1 MQAPSGS
8 MIAFSTTAG
17 NTAPDGNGENSVYCK
32 VLAKN
37 MLIEGVNLDQVFRNT
52 RAEVLK
58 ESGGEQR
65 TEESTQLTGETFYL
79 VQNTFTDEL
88 KQIDALIEEENY
100 TEALVLAGH
109 IVELSPKNKIAHY
122 KKARVYSY
130 LEKNKSALHS
140 LDKAYELDS
149 NYVKIYNLRG
159 IIYVEQKKYDLAIKE
174 YERGIAL
181 KEIDPEGAAYCYRF
195 RAEQYERLREYDK
208 ALADYDSAIVL
219 QPENADRYY
228 NRAWFY
234 YEQKEYNKSIVDYV
248 RATELDP
255 DDSENW
261 RMLGYVYQNGIKDYE
276 KALGYYEK
284 SLEVDSTY
292 VNSINSKAL
301 IYVEQKKY
309 DLAIKEYSKGIL
321 LKEID
326 PEGAA
331 YCYRN
336 RAEQYERLR
345 EYDKALADYDSAIA
359 LEPENVNRYNYRA
372 LFYYEQKEYNKSIV
386 DFTRATELDPDGAG
400 NWRMLGYVY
409 KNGIK
414 DYEKALGYY
423 EKSLE
428 VDSTYVNSIN
438 SKALIYVEQKKY
450 DLAIKEYSKGI
461 LLKEIDPE
469 GAAYC
474 YRNRA
479 EQYERLREYDK
490 ALADYDS
497 AIALEPENVNRYNDR
512 AWFYSDIKKDYD
524 LAFIDITKAIELAPD
539 DPNNYNA
546 RADFYKDYSKYDLAL
561 TDYAKAIELN
571 SNIYQTARAI
581 NNRALIYEEL
591 GEIKLAI
598 DEFSKILTSTEI
610 KNEIGDFYTS
620 KVFTNRAGDWELLK
634 FNDSALLDYTKAIDY
649 DNSNADKYSDRA
661 LFYYEQKEY
670 NKSIVDFTRAT
681 ELDPDDSENWRML
694 GYVYQNGIKDYEK
707 ALDYYE
713 KSLEVDSTYVLSI
726 NSRALIYVEQ
736 KKYDLAIKEYER
748 GIALK
753 EIDPK
758 GAAYCYSNRAEQYE
772 RLREYDKA
780 LADYDSAIV
789 LQPENADRYY
799 NRALFYYE
807 QKEYNKSIV
816 DFTRATE
823 LDPDDSENWRM
834 LGYVYKNGIKDY
846 EKALDYY
853 EKSLEVDSTYVNSIN
868 SKALI
873 YVEQKKYDLAIKEY
887 ERGIALKEI
896 DPEGAAYCYSNR
908 AEQYERLREYDKALA
923 DYDSAIVLQ
932 PENAD
937 RYYNRA
943 WFYYE
948 QKEYNM
954 SIVDFT
960 EATELDPDDSENWR
974 MLGYVYKN
982 GIKDYEKAL
991 DYYEKSLEV
1000 DSTYVLSINNK
1011 ANIYVEQKKY
1021 DLAIK
1026 EYERGIALKEIDPEG
1041 AAFCYINRATQFER
1055 LREYDKALAD
1065 YDSAIALEPEN
1076 AFRYISRAW
1085 FHFKIMQNLGEA
1097 ENDYNKAIAVEKND
1111 EVFYNKRAR
1120 FYMQTG
1126 QNQKALK
1133 DYNKA
1138 IELDNEQI
1146 NGYNSRGFYYY
1157 LTGDSLK
1164 AIKDYNVVLN
1174 KDTNDTDIYFGMAYI
1189 YEKQNKFEDA
1199 KKMYDLAITKDL
1211 DDPQGY
1217 YHLAKFYHTKNSLF
1231 KALRKFDKAIDK
1243 LKGVGDYS
1251 IYNKKG
1257 LEVYEYEIH
1266 LELYEIYKNDFE
1278 DLEEAC
1284 DELQKAK
1291 SSFEED
1297 IDALIYHP
1305 DALSEI
1311 EALIKSNCQR

>member
-1 MQAPSGS
+1 MKNFFLVLFICIISIINSQEEKRLALVIGNANYDKGALKNPVNDALLIARTLDSLNFEVILDTNIEDKSDFIDVVMKFGNIREQYDVAFVYYAGHGIQVGSQNYLLPTKVDFKKETDVRMKAMAVQDIIMFLTAMTDQVNVLILDACRDNPFESNWDATRSLKGSGSGLAKMQAPSGS

-37 MLIEGVNLDQVFRNT
+37 MLLEGVNLDQVFRNT

-228 NRAWFY
+228 NRA
-234 YEQKEYNKSIVDYV
+234 
-248 RATELDP
+248 
-255 DDSENW
+255 
-261 RMLGYVYQNGIKDYE
+261 
-276 KALGYYEK
+276 
-284 SLEVDSTY
+284 
-292 VNSINSKAL
+292 
-301 IYVEQKKY
+301 
-309 DLAIKEYSKGIL
+309 
-321 LKEID
+321 
-326 PEGAA
+326 
-331 YCYRN
+331 
-336 RAEQYERLR
+336 
-345 EYDKALADYDSAIA
+345 
-359 LEPENVNRYNYRA
+359 

-386 DFTRATELDPDGAG
+386 DFTR
-400 NWRMLGYVY
+400 
-409 KNGIK
+409 
-414 DYEKALGYY
+414 
-423 EKSLE
+423 
-428 VDSTYVNSIN
+428 
-438 SKALIYVEQKKY
+438 
-450 DLAIKEYSKGI
+450 
-461 LLKEIDPE
+461 
-469 GAAYC
+469 
-474 YRNRA
+474 
-479 EQYERLREYDK
+479 
-490 ALADYDS
+490 
-497 AIALEPENVNRYNDR
+497 
-512 AWFYSDIKKDYD
+512 
-524 LAFIDITKAIELAPD
+524 
-539 DPNNYNA
+539 
-546 RADFYKDYSKYDLAL
+546 
-561 TDYAKAIELN
+561 
-571 SNIYQTARAI
+571 
-581 NNRALIYEEL
+581 
-591 GEIKLAI
+591 
-598 DEFSKILTSTEI
+598 
-610 KNEIGDFYTS
+610 
-620 KVFTNRAGDWELLK
+620 
-634 FNDSALLDYTKAIDY
+634 
-649 DNSNADKYSDRA
+649 
-661 LFYYEQKEY
+661 
-670 NKSIVDFTRAT
+670 
-681 ELDPDDSENWRML
+681 
-694 GYVYQNGIKDYEK
+694 
-707 ALDYYE
+707 
-713 KSLEVDSTYVLSI
+713 
-726 NSRALIYVEQ
+726 
-736 KKYDLAIKEYER
+736 
-748 GIALK
+748 
-753 EIDPK
+753 
-758 GAAYCYSNRAEQYE
+758 
-772 RLREYDKA
+772 
-780 LADYDSAIV
+780 
-789 LQPENADRYY
+789 
-799 NRALFYYE
+799 
-807 QKEYNKSIV
+807 
-816 DFTRATE
+816 
-823 LDPDDSENWRM
+823 
-834 LGYVYKNGIKDY
+834 
-846 EKALDYY
+846 
-853 EKSLEVDSTYVNSIN
+853 
-868 SKALI
+868 
-873 YVEQKKYDLAIKEY
+873 
-887 ERGIALKEI
+887 
-896 DPEGAAYCYSNR
+896 
-908 AEQYERLREYDKALA
+908 
-923 DYDSAIVLQ
+923 
-932 PENAD
+932 
-937 RYYNRA
+937 
-943 WFYYE
+943 
-948 QKEYNM
+948 
-954 SIVDFT
+954 
-960 EATELDPDDSENWR
+960 ATELDPDDSENWR